1 MHKSQSWIVY
11 NSFCCNAS
19 FPITILVLNYSI
31 AVIGWYVELIFL
43 HLFKTK
49 EFTNTWAQQ
58 FLNIKRSLASSIRL
72 WSCLLNVNITSFFL
86 SLSLSHLCFPSL
98 LYPSLSLPYLSLCI
112 LSLLSFSLFV
122 YLIFAFFLSLALS
135 FSLSSFHSLFVSPIS
150 VCLTISLSRSELWD
164 YFSPVWSSN
173 LFLRT
178 LDIVFEA
185 ST

>member
-58 FLNIKRSLASSIRL
+58 FLNIKSSLASSIRL

-86 SLSLSHLCFPSL
+86 SLSLSHLCFAFSLSL
-98 LYPSLSLPYLSLCI
+98 LYPSLSLFLISLYVSYLCFLSLSLSI
-112 LSLLSFSLFV
+112 SSLLSFFL
-122 YLIFAFFLSLALS
+122 LLFLSLSLH
-135 FSLSSFHSLFVSPIS
+135 FILSLSLPYPS
-150 VCLTISLSRSELWD
+150 V
-164 YFSPVWSSN
+164 
-173 LFLRT
+173 
-178 LDIVFEA
+178 
-185 ST
+185 